1 MTEQKYIDM
10 LCMDDAQILLI
21 QDNLTKQRID
31 EFERDLMSRASEDLR
46 VSLEGVVK
54 VLRRKLQ
61 EQNEREVPNEG

>member
-31 EFERDLMSRASEDLR
+31 EFERDVMSRASEDLR